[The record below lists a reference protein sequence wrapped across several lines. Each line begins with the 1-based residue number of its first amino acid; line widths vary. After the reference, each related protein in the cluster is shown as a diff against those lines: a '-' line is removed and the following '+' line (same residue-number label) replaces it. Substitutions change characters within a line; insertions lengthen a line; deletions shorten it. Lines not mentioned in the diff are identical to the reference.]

1 MFGSGVVAI
10 RVVGLA
16 AARADAAAAAADR
29 RERGAAVPPADSR
42 GSAGVLPGR
51 AAAGAGR
58 RAGALAA
65 AGCGAVRVR
74 AQAEL
79 FPAVFGR
86 AVAEERELG
95 AGRGR
100 TSVVLEE
107 RDAACGAEEAV
118 RRR

>member
-16 AARADAAAAAADR
+16 AARADAAA
-29 RERGAAVPPADSR
+29 
-42 GSAGVLPGR
+42 
-51 AAAGAGR
+51 GAGR
-58 RAGALAA
+58 RAGARAA